1 MKKRATVVFIL
12 AAVSLPIF
20 SLSVYAAK
28 YTFIPRIDVGSYYT
42 DNLDLTPDN
51 EESAFVT
58 SVAPGFT
65 AGVSGRT
72 AGIDLSF
79 DTAYNQYSND
89 NDLNYWSYNAGLA
102 GFIDINRNTKLTVTD
117 NFYKTQDPNPQ
128 RNINAVRAGEPG
140 AVVDPTVRQGQN
152 SYWRNTGSAR
162 LNYEFGQDKSM
173 YVEYVNS
180 ILRNNSDQYEDNDN
194 NTGNAGLT
202 YFFGTKWGTE
212 INGFYTRS
220 TYDQINDFEG
230 IPSSDFNLWG
240 GTLRLIRR
248 FTRSTDGFFEYTYG
262 NLHYTGEN
270 LISTQPGFGVPTI
283 VVNEDSTI
291 HDPRIGMNYQIDQ
304 DISLTVNAGWAFK
317 INDVTDNQN
326 GGVFEFV
333 LRKTL
338 QRGGVRG
345 EAGAGYD
352 IGDLTAQNLGIS
364 RYYRAGLTGDYE
376 IFRRFYGDIYGAYR
390 HNKYIDTIPERQD
403 DVYLAG
409 IGCTWQPYRWGSVRL
424 GYSYNKVNSDI
435 ETNSYTENRIFLTIS
450 LSPELPYQSL
460 Y

>member
-1 MKKRATVVFIL
+1 MKKAIITLLLSFAIFTL
-12 AAVSLPIF
+12 ASHHT
-20 SLSVYAAK
+20 YAAR
-28 YTFIPRIDVGSYYT
+28 YTFTPRIAVGSYYT

-58 SVAPGFT
+58 SVTPGFT
-65 AGVSGRT
+65 AGASGRT

-89 NDLNYWSYNAGLA
+89 NDLNYWSYNAGLDS
-102 GFIDINRNTKLTVTD
+102 FVDINRNTRLTVADT
-117 NFYKTQDPNPQ
+117 FYKTQDPNPQ

-162 LNYEFGQDKSM
+162 LDYVFGQDKST

-180 ILRNNSDQYEDNDN
+180 ILRNNSDQYEDSDS

-202 YFFGTKWGTE
+202 YFFGPKWGTE
-212 INGFYTRS
+212 INGFYSRF
-220 TYDQINDFEG
+220 TYDQTNDEAG
-230 IPSSDFNLWG
+230 LPSSDYNLWG

-262 NLHYTGEN
+262 NVHYTGGN
-270 LISTQPGFGVPTI
+270 LISTQPGFGQPTI
-283 VVNEDSTI
+283 VVNEDFTV

-304 DISLTVNAGWAFK
+304 DISLTVNVGWAFK
-317 INDVTDNQN
+317 INDVTDNQD
-326 GGVFEFV
+326 GGVFDLV

-338 QRGGVRG
+338 TRGGVRG

-352 IGDLTAQNLGIS
+352 LGGLTAQNLGIS

-376 IFRRFYGDIYGAYR
+376 IFRHFYGDIYGAYR
-390 HNKYIDTIPERQD
+390 HNKYIDTIPERED

-409 IGCTWQPYRWGSVRL
+409 LGAHGSHTA
-424 GYSYNKVNSDI
+424 GG
-435 ETNSYTENRIFLTIS
+435 
-450 LSPELPYQSL
+450 LSV
-460 Y
+460 